1 MQYSIFQ
8 NKMLFI
14 VGVVMQ

>member
-14 VGVVMQ
+14 VGLVMQ